1 MHTPGAYLVLRRSST
16 EPRFLARSPAG
27 WLKGDARHY
36 EKRLLRAFGELYG
49 GRLPFANLTG

>member
-1 MHTPGAYLVLRRSST
+1 MHTPATQIEYRTEILV
-16 EPRFLARSPAG
+16 RSPAG
-27 WLKGDARHY
+27 WLKGDAHHY